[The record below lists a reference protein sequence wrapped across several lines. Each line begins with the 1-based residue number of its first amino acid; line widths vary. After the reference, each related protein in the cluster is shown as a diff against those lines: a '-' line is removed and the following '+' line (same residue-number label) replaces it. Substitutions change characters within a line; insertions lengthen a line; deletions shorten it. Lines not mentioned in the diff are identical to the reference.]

1 METYTKIW
9 DWPPESDLR
18 ASDHI
23 FLATLNLLF
32 CITCALRSNKDD
44 GASGVVY
51 FRRSQALMSVPHSES
66 PPPSFRVIQLE
77 TDFFVRPLPAVLLM
91 GNVKVIDYL
100 LLLCQYSQTCS
111 KGNLSANAVGLA
123 ILMARG
129 LQLHVQSVNKTF
141 GPLERAVRSRAWAA
155 CLQMEATSSAM
166 LYRQTSSSDVDF
178 DPSGFPEPYDDD
190 DLREN
195 STVVKQEN
203 RPKSIVFFI
212 ETVKLFAIKCRILR
226 SCVLPSC
233 LFSKS
238 VCGDAH
244 FGSCPRSLTACT
256 TSSSPKA
263 SLVSRR
269 SQSEASSPLA
279 AFR

>member
-1 METYTKIW
+1 MDAYNQIW

-23 FLATLNLLF
+23 FLATLNLMF

-44 GASGVVY
+44 ATSGVIY
-51 FRRSQALMSVPHSES
+51 FRRSQALMSVPH
-66 PPPSFRVIQLE
+66 I
-77 TDFFVRPLPAVLLM
+77 LLM

-100 LLLCQYSQTCS
+100 LLLCQYSQSCS

-123 ILMARG
+123 ILMAKG
-129 LQLHVQSVNKTF
+129 LQLHIQSVNKTF

-166 LYRQTSSSDVDF
+166 LYRQTSSTDVDF

-195 STVVKQEN
+195 STVAREEDK
-203 RPKSIVFFI
+203 PKSITFFI

-226 SCVLPSC
+226 SLYDLQQPKNFPHAHDVLVLEEQLLMWWKEVPDY
-233 LFSKS
+233 LRDPSKS
-238 VCGDAH
+238 ADNGPWKLQAH
-244 FGSCPRSLTACT
+244 VLLNRYINCRI
-256 TSSSPKA
+256 
-263 SLVSRR
+263 LVSSR
-269 SQSEASSPLA
+269 LA
-279 AFR
+279 WS